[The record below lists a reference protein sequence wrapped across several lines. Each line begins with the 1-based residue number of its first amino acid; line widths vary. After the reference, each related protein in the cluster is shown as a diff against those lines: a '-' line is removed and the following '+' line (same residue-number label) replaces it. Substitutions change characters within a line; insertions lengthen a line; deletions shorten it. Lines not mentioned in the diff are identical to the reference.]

1 MTRPWHSL
9 RWRLAIA
16 IALIAAAL
24 SASLGLAVYDRT
36 AGERLTRAR
45 DAQADRAVLAASLL
59 RSTGQTLVGAE
70 IDAPGA
76 PRELR
81 KAVRDGNVATYR
93 ARDPRPLVWGGAP
106 LRGDGVGA
114 GVYVRESFA
123 QDERALHQLRDT
135 LIVVGVTGTLV
146 AALLGVILA
155 SSLSR
160 RLRRAADVA
169 DRVAAGDLSARIGAS
184 GGDEVA
190 RLGHAVDAMSEAL
203 AERLRREQR
212 FAADAAH
219 ELRTPLTALT
229 SAAEL
234 LDDSRPAQ
242 IVRER
247 VTALR
252 LLVADLLELAQ
263 LDGAAAGPPTL
274 EAVALADWLPALVAE
289 RAPDAT
295 VELESPAVVLTDRR
309 RLERIVGNLLDNAKR
324 HGSAPLVARVEG
336 DTIAI
341 RDHGPGYGAE
351 FLDAGPQRFWTAGRD
366 RGAGS
371 GLGLVIAGGHAA
383 AIGATLTFA
392 DAPDGGAVARL
403 TGLGAQ
409 GVAAPA

>member
-9 RWRLAIA
+9 RARLALA

-36 AGERLTRAR
+36 ARERLTRAR

-76 PRELR
+76 PRQLR
-81 KAVRDGNVATYR
+81 MAVRNGNVATFR
-93 ARDPRPLVWGGAP
+93 ARNPRPLVWGGAP
-106 LRGDGVGA
+106 LRGDTVGA

-123 QDERALHQLRDT
+123 QDERALTQLRDT
-135 LIVVGVTGTLV
+135 LIVVGVSGTLV

-155 SSLSR
+155 NSLSR

-169 DRVAAGDLSARIGAS
+169 DRVAAGDLHARIGAG

-203 AERLRREQR
+203 AERLQREQR

-234 LDDSRPAQ
+234 LDDSRPAE

-247 VTALR
+247 VAALR

-263 LDGAAAGPPTL
+263 LDGGAGAPPTL

-289 RAPDAT
+289 RAPARP
-295 VELESPAVVLTDRR
+295 SSWNGRR
-309 RLERIVGNLLDNAKR
+309 P
-324 HGSAPLVARVEG
+324 S
-336 DTIAI
+336 
-341 RDHGPGYGAE
+341 
-351 FLDAGPQRFWTAGRD
+351 
-366 RGAGS
+366 
-371 GLGLVIAGGHAA
+371 
-383 AIGATLTFA
+383 
-392 DAPDGGAVARL
+392 
-403 TGLGAQ
+403 
-409 GVAAPA
+409 